1 MLLLIAGIP
10 KGLAEL
16 CINWIFP
23 TVIEKSQI
31 LINPEIIVVVAS
43 DLVLFSSFANRQ
55 YASTTPLS
63 RISCV
68 MAGASTLKYRIFVGV
83 AGAFPFGTEVPEPL
97 PVDVP
102 DAGLLTIPGVS
113 QSEYN
118 TSVPSY
124 PVLLITTVVSTD
136 PGITKVS
143 VLPTLLLVV
152 VEVLVVEVGP
162 RVGSSVQAIVINN
175 DSAQT
180 VFDKFFMCFIFNE
193 LFDSTNIHQKQKT
206 TNK

>member
-1 MLLLIAGIP
+1 
-10 KGLAEL
+10 
-16 CINWIFP
+16 
-23 TVIEKSQI
+23 
-31 LINPEIIVVVAS
+31 
-43 DLVLFSSFANRQ
+43 
-55 YASTTPLS
+55 
-63 RISCV
+63 

-102 DAGLLTIPGVS
+102 DVGLLTIPGVS

-118 TSVPSY
+118 TSVPSC

-143 VLPTLLLVV
+143 VLPTLLLAV

-162 RVGSSVQAIVINN
+162 RVGSSVQAIIINN

-206 TNK
+206 THK